1 MKKHLLFLKNQMILL
16 SILLISAGVFGQTLV
31 NYPLDNNL
39 NLNTGPDASITPISL
54 QYFDPPSTTPIT
66 NTQHALGYLD
76 YNNSGD
82 YLQLNFNLPANDD
95 VTLQVTAGTAVF
107 LSSATGNIQ
116 IWAEI
121 GTAPAV
127 LLEQQNLAA
136 SGFLDS
142 DDISFSLP
150 LSNVQSTSIPVKI
163 RIVGNFTKSGLNIS
177 YFGINNISLVREI
190 TTISV
195 RSTKTPQPPLITHSA
210 AASVTLD
217 TDFGSLLTN
226 EEFADKTYRIA
237 NTGSRTL
244 NISTIQLS
252 PGNVGFNIVGTV
264 PSSINA
270 GQNATFTVR
279 YAPVNQGLQ
288 TAEVSIAANI
298 TPNNPF
304 RFEVKGA
311 GKSCNL
317 TPVPIAQYGFEGAAP
332 SNMEVTPFSGDV
344 RIIGGTTNNTNPNP
358 LGSRLYYANNNNNT
372 NLYSSSSP
380 TQSWYIRGTDTN
392 QTTIEFGPVDLTNQQ
407 EVSINFDLAAFGLT
421 NNNNSGVNNSD
432 YVILSVYNPTTNSWS
447 DEIRLNG
454 SNNSTRRKYGYG
466 ASGLVSG
473 IYDGNGT
480 VETTKRFNNSVTTSY
495 GSFKLD
501 IPPTITQLRYRI
513 TAYTSRTNIGTWT
526 QNWQNYNLWLID
538 NVHVD
543 AGNAK
548 FKTWNGTTWVGEN
561 ANRPGPREKAVFAV
575 PYSFNVTDETTDLS
589 VCECEINSGATL
601 TIPASKTLT
610 VQNKINNKGTE
621 NNLIVQSDGN
631 LIQIENNAQNSGDL
645 TAYRTMTP
653 RRNVDNSYS
662 AKEYS
667 FYSAPVYGQNMR
679 AIFGGNTANTAF
691 ALVLNEPGNN
701 FVNANAAHYNI
712 PGKGFAVKDPTVT
725 FVGSKVTV
733 PATFVGKPNNGEI
746 EVPVTLTGSKG
757 WNLVGNPYP
766 SNLDLKTFYTDN
778 STVMDK
784 DIRFWD
790 KTVNATYSQYG
801 GSYNGYSYAIYNAD
815 LDEGNPAPG
824 GDLGNNTGGG
834 GTTPDIPGK
843 YRYAKVG
850 QGFLIRSKNATDNLI
865 FKNNL
870 RTATQ
875 GDPFFGK
882 NSNEDDR
889 DVYRLQ
895 LITPGNLALTQTI
908 VYVDGANNSFDIEDT
923 KHPSLSSSDAF
934 YSIAEEEK
942 LLINGRSSFQ
952 DTDVVNIGVKNYV
965 AGLYK
970 IRAIHQSGIFSNG
983 RHIYLKDH
991 MLNVIAD
998 LTEAPYEFSSESGE
1012 FTNRFEIVYDQG
1024 AVLGATNQVKA
1035 SVDLYR
1041 DGQDFVVQ
1049 TSSKKIVTVDLY
1061 DMSGRL
1067 MFSEKANAKT
1077 VRFNAETLIEG
1088 MYILKGQLE
1097 GGEIFTKKLRK

>member
-1 MKKHLLFLKNQMILL
+1 MKTNLSFSKQVGVQLMLILAIFFST
-16 SILLISAGVFGQTLV
+16 SIFGQTTLV
-31 NYPLDNNL
+31 NFPFTNTPAGNGLNHDVLDPSYD
-39 NLNTGPDASITPISL
+39 GITLPIPTL
-54 QYFDPPSTTPIT
+54 TYGPSTVR
-66 NTQHALGYLD
+66 YF
-76 YNNSGD
+76 NNNMLEFVSEND
-82 YLQLNFNLPANDD
+82 YLTMNINTTGKSGMILSLNGEADLR
-95 VTLQVTAGTAVF
+95 G
-107 LSSATGNIQ
+107 
-116 IWAEI
+116 
-121 GTAPAV
+121 
-127 LLEQQNLAA
+127 
-136 SGFLDS
+136 
-142 DDISFSLP
+142 FSLWAD
-150 LSNVQSTSIPVKI
+150 LIIEANVGPT
-163 RIVGNFTKSGLNIS
+163 GNFTSIGNFTLTETQQLYSINLLPNTIKSDLKIRLRFSNGWAGNDI
-177 YFGINNISLVREI
+177 VRIDNLKI
-190 TTISV
+190 TTASPNIKV
-195 RSTKTPQPPLITHSA
+195 YTAGNTPIPHSSP
-210 AASVTLD
+210 ASIALT
-217 TDFGSLLTN
+217 TDFGTRQTTAAALSRNFRVRNFNGPANSSLIVDNITVSG
-226 EEFADKTYRIA
+226 A
-237 NTGSRTL
+237 N
-244 NISTIQLS
+244 
-252 PGNVGFNIVGTV
+252 PGD
-264 PSSINA
+264 
-270 GQNATFTVR
+270 FTV
-279 YAPVNQGLQ
+279 APTSLTAIGPASDTGAYRQFAISFKPLSDGIRTAQINLYSNAAPSPYIFTVVGVGASCKLADSSTFAENNMSPNAHTLTANYTAASDLIGGTAKSNTLTTQLYPYQAATWFYPENNPNLYTSASTSWYVRNTTKTVEFGGENGLDISGQ
-288 TAEVSIAANI
+288 KNVAIEFSIAAFA
-298 TPNNPF
+298 T
-304 RFEVKGA
+304 
-311 GKSCNL
+311 
-317 TPVPIAQYGFEGAAP
+317 
-332 SNMEVTPFSGDV
+332 
-344 RIIGGTTNNTNPNP
+344 
-358 LGSRLYYANNNNNT
+358 ANN
-372 NLYSSSSP
+372 
-380 TQSWYIRGTDTN
+380 R
-392 QTTIEFGPVDLTNQQ
+392 
-407 EVSINFDLAAFGLT
+407 
-421 NNNNSGVNNSD
+421 GVNSADQIKLLVLKPDN
-432 YVILSVYNPTTNSWS
+432 TWS
-447 DEIRLNG
+447 EEMKLNG
-454 SNNSTRRKYGYG
+454 SNGSTPYNYDFSGG
-466 ASGLVSG
+466 EIFASD
-473 IYDGNGT
+473 YDGNNSP
-480 VETTKRFNNSVTTSY
+480 VEETNRNTNF
-495 GSFKLD
+495 G
-501 IPPTITQLRYRI
+501 ITPLRYKKFVLKIPASANISNLKFRI
-513 TAYTSRTNIGTWT
+513 TANTGENNRM
-526 QNWQNYNLWLID
+526 WLID
-538 NVHVD
+538 DVRVLTSNAVYKVWSKVGTVTRWRD
-543 AGNAK
+543 ANGN
-548 FKTWNGTTWVGEN
+548 N
-561 ANRPGPREKAVFAV
+561 ASAPTLDEKAFIDAN
-575 PYSFNVTDETTDLS
+575 YKDS
-589 VCECEINSGATL
+589 VNNPGFEACECEVNADRTL
-601 TIPASKTLT
+601 TIDQSKIVKLRGSL
-610 VQNKINNKGTE
+610 INNG
-621 NNLIVQSDGN
+621 IVNINSDGN
-631 LIQIENNAQNSGDL
+631 LIQEEDDAVNTGSI
-645 TAYRTMTP
+645 TAYRDMTP